1 VACGA
6 ASGVGGDEQGIVTAS
21 DQLCP
26 WMTNRVR
33 VPRLGME
40 GINTR
45 ADQPQTMTFCIG
57 IAAAHQAVFTWMQGA
72 WPRLRHRKG
81 ARRRS

>member
-1 VACGA
+1 VAGGA
-6 ASGVGGDEQGIVTAS
+6 AGGVGAGDEQGIVTAS
-21 DQLCP
+21 DQQCP

-33 VPRLGME
+33 VPRLSGWRE
-40 GINTR
+40 STR
-45 ADQPQTMTFCIG
+45 VLTMSFCIG

-72 WPRLRHRKG
+72 WHRGLRHRQG